1 MKEGTRKIYTHQ
13 MVTDGMKRRSGPSI
27 SRKPA
32 ISALNAS
39 WFRIAPALES
49 PWHDRRSLRDIRRLE
64 PKWPASFAQAQV
76 TDVAK

>member
-1 MKEGTRKIYTHQ
+1 MKEGTRKIDTHQ
-13 MVTDGMKRRSGPSI
+13 MVTNGTKRRSGPSI

-32 ISALNAS
+32 VSALNAPWS
-39 WFRIAPALES
+39 SNSPALKS
-49 PWHDRRSLRDIRRLE
+49 PWHDRRSLRDIQRLE